1 MDEDEYTKWRDLIG
15 DFMLAF
21 AKAEGELN
29 GLIIDL
35 TSNNECEDIIKNQF
49 KFKARQSRAKAL
61 VNDKVSDSNL
71 AKRVN
76 TLLDQLLNFAEN
88 ERNLIAHNP
97 LELSLKSLFEDISY
111 FEIRSQKNNDKYIT
125 YEKLKQK
132 YEQLYSCLKEF
143 ESACYSVSCLL
154 HP

>member
-1 MDEDEYTKWRDLIG
+1 MEEDEYIKWRNLIG
-15 DFMLAF
+15 DFMLVF
-21 AKAEGELN
+21 AEVEGELN
-29 GLIIDL
+29 GLLSDL
-35 TSNNECEDIIKNQF
+35 SSTEEYEDIIKSL
-49 KFKARQSRAKAL
+49 FKARQSKAKEL
-61 VNDKVSDSNL
+61 VKQKVSDTEL
-71 AKRVN
+71 VIRVN

-97 LELSLKSLFEDISY
+97 LELSLDSIFEDITY
-111 FEIRSQKNNDKYIT
+111 FEIRSQKKSHKYIT

-132 YEQLYSCLKEF
+132 YKQLHACFKEF